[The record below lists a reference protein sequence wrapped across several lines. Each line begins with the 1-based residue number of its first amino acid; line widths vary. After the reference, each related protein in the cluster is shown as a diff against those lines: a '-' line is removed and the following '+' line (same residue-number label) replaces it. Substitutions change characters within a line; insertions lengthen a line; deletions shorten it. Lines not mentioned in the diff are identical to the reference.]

1 MKQQDQ
7 FYENLKDRGY
17 KFTHQRKIVFEAI
30 LEHEKDHV
38 TVEELYH
45 HIKEKY
51 PEIGLA
57 TVYRNVQLFC
67 EMNLVEKL
75 NLDDGFIRYELA
87 LDKDNHR
94 HHHLICNQC
103 NRVIEVKEDLMD
115 SIEKIF
121 DENYGF
127 LVSNHQ
133 TKFFGV
139 CDDCRRLKDFLK

>member
-1 MKQQDQ
+1 MKRYKK
-7 FYENLKDRGY
+7 FYENLKNQGY

-30 LEHEKDHV
+30 LDHENEHV
-38 TVEELYH
+38 TVEELYQY
-45 HIKEKY
+45 IKEKH

-57 TVYRNVQLFC
+57 TVYRNVQLFF
-67 EMNLVEKL
+67 EMDLLEKL

-87 LDKDNHR
+87 LDDENHR
-94 HHHLICNQC
+94 HHHLICNKC
-103 NRVIEVKEDLMD
+103 NKVIEVKEDLMD

-133 TKFFGV
+133 TKFFGL
-139 CDDCRRLKDFLK
+139 CEDCRKNK